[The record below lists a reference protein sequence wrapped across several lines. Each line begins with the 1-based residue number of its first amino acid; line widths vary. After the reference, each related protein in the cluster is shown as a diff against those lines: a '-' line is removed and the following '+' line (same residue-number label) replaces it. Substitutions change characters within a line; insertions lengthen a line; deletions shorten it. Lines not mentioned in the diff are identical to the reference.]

1 MFRRTLFKQ
10 MQLEQV
16 QASEVLSKSDEL
28 DAIGTLSDGESV
40 MPMSQERPYSGH
52 SKHAAFNKR
61 KQSGF
66 TLLELMVVLVI
77 LGALIGLIAPNIL
90 GRADEAKVT
99 VAKTQMRDLV
109 NALNLYKLDNGNFP
123 STAQGLEALV
133 SKPSGFP
140 EARNWKS
147 GGYLSKL
154 PKDPWSNEFVYVS
167 PGSTGDYD
175 LISLGSD
182 GREGGDDD
190 AEDLSASDL

>member
-1 MFRRTLFKQ
+1 MFRFTRNKQ
-10 MQLEQV
+10 THTANEYADTNEFESNNTMNSL
-16 QASEVLSKSDEL
+16 KSTT
-28 DAIGTLSDGESV
+28 AIT
-40 MPMSQERPYSGH
+40 PARHPR
-52 SKHAAFNKR
+52 N
-61 KQSGF
+61 KQSKRGF

-99 VAKTQMRDLV
+99 VAKTQMRDVV

-154 PKDPWSNEFVYVS
+154 PKDPWSNDFVYVS

-190 AEDLSASDL
+190 AEDLSSSDL